1 MHALTTLVQRSEY
14 RFEGNILLRIFWF
27 KQTFHIRKVQKVS
40 NAGQIAHGVSI
51 LIKHLLANFNV
62 Y

>member
-14 RFEGNILLRIFWF
+14 RFEGNILLRI
-27 KQTFHIRKVQKVS
+27 QTFHIRKVQKVS
-40 NAGQIAHGVSI
+40 NAGHIAHGVSI
-51 LIKHLLANFNV
+51 SIKHLLANFNV